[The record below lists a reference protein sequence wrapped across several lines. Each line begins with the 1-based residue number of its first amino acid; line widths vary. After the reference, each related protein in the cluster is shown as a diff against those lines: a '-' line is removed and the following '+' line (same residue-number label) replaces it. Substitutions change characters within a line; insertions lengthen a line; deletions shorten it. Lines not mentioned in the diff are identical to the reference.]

1 MKKIFTPEEL
11 KFLIINSILENPN
24 SKITFS
30 EEKIV
35 LSTPDYILSLKKND
49 DEVKISRELFSA
61 FEKAKHNRY
70 IEPFLSE
77 GNIIY
82 LAEKFS
88 NEEKL
93 IKALNFVYKKINKE
107 FKNFSYLEKMLKM
120 AIGSENKKLIV
131 IE

>member
-49 DEVKISRELFSA
+49 DEVKISHELFSA
-61 FEKAKHNRY
+61 FEKAKRNRY